1 VARASSGRTPEPKA
15 ARASGSTVQMAV
27 QRALAEM
34 DIAPGELEDD
44 EYAVTVI
51 RPAQEGFMGVGGVDA
66 EVEVHLLVDREES
79 PPQLEESTED
89 FDEESDLEDE
99 EEDEEFVQPE
109 PGSAR
114 LRELLTVIL
123 GHLNVEAKIRIIEKA
138 DSVAAELTGEDLGI
152 IIGKRGQT
160 IDAIEYLA
168 NVILYPHPRAR
179 KRVLV
184 DAEGYKERRR
194 QNIERVAL
202 RRAEEVVRRGRAVQL
217 EPMTAAERKIVHLVL
232 KDWNEILTESHGRE
246 PNRVVTISPVG
257 RRGAR

>member
-1 VARASSGRTPEPKA
+1 VARASSERSPEPKA

-27 QRALAEM
+27 QRALAEL

-44 EYAVTVI
+44 EYSVTII

-66 EVEVHLLVDREES
+66 LVEVRLLVDREELRS
-79 PPQLEESTED
+79 EAQDAEDDEDALEMD
-89 FDEESDLEDE
+89 DDL
-99 EEDEEFVQPE
+99 DEEFVQPE
-109 PGSAR
+109 PGSGR

-123 GHLNVEAKIRIIEKA
+123 HHLGLEAKIRIIEKA
-138 DSVAAELTGEDLGI
+138 ESVSAELTGEDLGI

-168 NVILYPHPRAR
+168 NVILYPHPSAR
-179 KRVLV
+179 KRVQV

-194 QNIERVAL
+194 QNIERVAV
-202 RRAEEVVRRGRAVQL
+202 RRAEEVARRGRPVQL

-232 KDWNEILTESHGRE
+232 KDWHEVVTESHGRE
-246 PNRVVTISPVG
+246 PNRVVTISPVA
-257 RRGAR
+257 RRGGR